1 LRHFSR
7 YVLACAALLLAGC
20 ADGGEPLLSEAGQ
33 PVLAAAPA
41 GSTTRIFSGDL
52 QAAVV
57 GDTLPDLAVLQV
69 LRADSTPAKGVTV
82 TWTVTSGGG
91 TLVVASGYTNATG
104 RAYARWKLGSLVGF
118 QTLQAQTDGA
128 GSVTFN
134 ARGIPANSRLEVVSG
149 NGQTAPADSA
159 LPQPLVLRLVEPT
172 GTPIQGGR
180 ITWSVVAGG
189 GRLDSLAS
197 TTGADGQASR
207 RWTLGSVPG
216 EQRVRATV
224 RGLPPLEFTAAS
236 SVPGTTLAIFA
247 GNGQTGTQYDTLTQA
262 LVVRVARADGTPI
275 EGVTVTWATAAQYG
289 GFRFTQTR
297 TNSTGRAYNV
307 WRLGKP
313 LGTQTATA
321 TVAGV
326 GTVTFSA
333 TSVFNGRTLSVV
345 SGSGQQGQ
353 PGDTLPQPLVMRV
366 ADQAGRGIRGVKVQ
380 WTGVNGAR
388 VDSAIT
394 YTDVNG
400 LARNRWILGSRLQG
414 QEVRASVLNSGEVAF
429 TAVVQ
434 PVTGPQIVFRS
445 NRSGTGIWAASPDG
459 TRKYPIFVGMAASEP
474 DWSPDGSRIV
484 FVNPQT
490 NIMWIVNADGS
501 NAQQLRS
508 GLNPAWSP
516 TGDRIAFYGS
526 GASGTGLYVVN
537 VNGTG
542 LTLLRAGAYEPTWSP
557 DGARIAFRSAT
568 QSGIIDADGTD
579 FVALNLGASP
589 SWSPDGT
596 RIAYHTD
603 NPDCACEDGRVWV
616 QPVAGGPAVLVAT
629 FANEPDWS
637 PDGTQLAF
645 VSYDTYNKYHSL
657 GVMNA
662 DGSNRRILES
672 RFNIYSPS
680 WKPAP

>member
-1 LRHFSR
+1 
-7 YVLACAALLLAGC
+7 
-20 ADGGEPLLSEAGQ
+20 
-33 PVLAAAPA
+33 
-41 GSTTRIFSGDL
+41 
-52 QAAVV
+52 
-57 GDTLPDLAVLQV
+57 
-69 LRADSTPAKGVTV
+69 
-82 TWTVTSGGG
+82 
-91 TLVVASGYTNATG
+91 
-104 RAYARWKLGSLVGF
+104 
-118 QTLQAQTDGA
+118 
-128 GSVTFN
+128 
-134 ARGIPANSRLEVVSG
+134 
-149 NGQTAPADSA
+149 
-159 LPQPLVLRLVEPT
+159 
-172 GTPIQGGR
+172 
-180 ITWSVVAGG
+180 
-189 GRLDSLAS
+189 
-197 TTGADGQASR
+197 
-207 RWTLGSVPG
+207 
-216 EQRVRATV
+216 
-224 RGLPPLEFTAAS
+224 
-236 SVPGTTLAIFA
+236 
-247 GNGQTGTQYDTLTQA
+247 
-262 LVVRVARADGTPI
+262 
-275 EGVTVTWATAAQYG
+275 VTVTWATTAQYG
-289 GFRFTQTR
+289 GFRFVRTT

-313 LGTQTATA
+313 LSTQTATA

-326 GTVTFSA
+326 GTVAFNA
-333 TSVFNGRTLSVV
+333 TAVVNGRTLTVF
-345 SGSGQQGQ
+345 SGNNQQGR
-353 PGDTLPQPLVMRV
+353 PGDILPQPLVLRV

-400 LARNRWILGSRLQG
+400 LARTRWIVGSRLQG
-414 QEVRASVLNSGEVAF
+414 QEVRASVLNSGEAVF

-434 PVTGPQIVFRS
+434 PVTGSQIVFRS

-490 NIMWIVNADGS
+490 NVMWIVNADGS

-516 TGDRIAFYGS
+516 TGDRIAFYAS
-526 GASGTGLYVVN
+526 GPSGTGLYVIN

-557 DGARIAFRSAT
+557 DGTRIAFRSST

-616 QPVAGGPAVLVAT
+616 QPVAGGSPVLVAN

-672 RFNIYSPS
+672 GFSIYSPS